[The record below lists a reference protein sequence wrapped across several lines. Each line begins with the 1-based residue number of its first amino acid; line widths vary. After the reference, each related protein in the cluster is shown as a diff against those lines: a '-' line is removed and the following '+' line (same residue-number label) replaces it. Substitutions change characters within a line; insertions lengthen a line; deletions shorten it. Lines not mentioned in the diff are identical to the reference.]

1 MSDEQTALENNP
13 NPPQAA
19 SRKPY
24 NEQFA
29 EMAESFCTQ
38 IIRDVPELHGLAIV
52 PIWESKPENT
62 TSGYLRLKNPDMPYL
77 GSLLRLLGCL
87 SAFNVEVHRDLVSQ
101 IRVFDDY
108 AGQLGNKI
116 QELTGQLQELNNQ
129 ATTSDTTNTQQD
141 AQT

>member
-1 MSDEQTALENNP
+1 MSDD
-13 NPPQAA
+13 QAA
-19 SRKPY
+19 PKNNSNPQNATRKPY

-29 EMAESFCTQ
+29 EMAESFCTN
-38 IIRDVPELHGLAIV
+38 IIRDVPELHGIALV
-52 PIWESKPENT
+52 PIWEAKPENT
-62 TSGYLRLKNPDMPYL
+62 TAGYLRLKNPDMPYL

-116 QELTGQLQELNNQ
+116 QELTGQLQELNAQ
-129 ATTSDTTNTQQD
+129 ADTRDQTNTQQD
-141 AQT
+141 AQK